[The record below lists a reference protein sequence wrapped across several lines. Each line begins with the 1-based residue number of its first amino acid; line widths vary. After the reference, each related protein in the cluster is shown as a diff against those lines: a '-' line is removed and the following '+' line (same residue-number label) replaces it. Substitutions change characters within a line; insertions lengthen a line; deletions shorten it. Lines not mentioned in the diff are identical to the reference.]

1 MGKLDEQLIQLI
13 NNEIEGKGGG
23 FEEFCTLASE
33 VVQPV
38 VKKVFPKN
46 ETLYKKAVKQILV
59 RMYQKIE
66 MADMNQIQEWMER
79 FALDVLE
86 KNYPRETAAAKKRE
100 ARPEQ
105 ETVKNEESLQ
115 KSARTEEQEQDELIA
130 AAMAA
135 SSTGRPAARPSSTAP
150 MAGPWLS
157 PKMVIEI
164 ALPKVFFIV
173 TPRCPAGPAV
183 RSWAACQPASSP
195 GPGT

>member
-66 MADMNQIQEWMER
+66 MADMNQIREWMER

-100 ARPEQ
+100 TRQEQ
-105 ETVKNEESLQ
+105 EPVQKN
-115 KSARTEEQEQDELIA
+115 RNR
-130 AAMAA
+130 MN
-135 SSTGRPAARPSSTAP
+135 
-150 MAGPWLS
+150 
-157 PKMVIEI
+157 
-164 ALPKVFFIV
+164 
-173 TPRCPAGPAV
+173 
-183 RSWAACQPASSP
+183 
-195 GPGT
+195 

>member
-66 MADMNQIQEWMER
+66 MADMNQIREWMER
-79 FALDVLE
+79 FALDVL
-86 KNYPRETAAAKKRE
+86 
-100 ARPEQ
+100 
-105 ETVKNEESLQ
+105 
-115 KSARTEEQEQDELIA
+115 
-130 AAMAA
+130 
-135 SSTGRPAARPSSTAP
+135 
-150 MAGPWLS
+150 
-157 PKMVIEI
+157 
-164 ALPKVFFIV
+164 
-173 TPRCPAGPAV
+173 
-183 RSWAACQPASSP
+183 
-195 GPGT
+195 

>member
-86 KNYPRETAAAKKRE
+86 KNYPKKEKR
-100 ARPEQ
+100 
-105 ETVKNEESLQ
+105 
-115 KSARTEEQEQDELIA
+115 
-130 AAMAA
+130 
-135 SSTGRPAARPSSTAP
+135 GRSR
-150 MAGPWLS
+150 
-157 PKMVIEI
+157 K
-164 ALPKVFFIV
+164 
-173 TPRCPAGPAV
+173 R
-183 RSWAACQPASSP
+183 
-195 GPGT
+195 